1 MARRGVRPTGEGVK
15 GRGGSHSTHD
25 SLPERQNMKEIVF
38 LLGVKVEPGT
48 SHMRGEHSATKSH
61 AGPAMVLLM
70 RPYLSSQLKVLL
82 SEPREAPGPH
92 CQDVEQ
98 TG

>member
-1 MARRGVRPTGEGVK
+1 MWELLLWREWQSEMARRGVRPTGEGVK

-48 SHMRGEHSATKSH
+48 SHM
-61 AGPAMVLLM
+61 
-70 RPYLSSQLKVLL
+70 
-82 SEPREAPGPH
+82 
-92 CQDVEQ
+92 
-98 TG
+98 